1 MVDVVVH
8 EDVAGTGCGAGVAG
22 SPWKNV
28 EPPYTP
34 IGYEWRPCQR
44 STERTEEEGLRNH
57 LIGVP
62 GALVEPGPVVSGH
75 VPVAAHLVVDVITE
89 GGRSRAID
97 ASAETELGCGNEV
110 LSVAAA
116 PGYWI
121 ATTGGEGIKRGR
133 RTVHSC
139 SCTNC
144 PVNALENTRPPMGLP
159 GPIILSH
166 AHGAVSNRRLYRS
179 HQLRGDRVRHQHR
192 RQGR

>member
-89 GGRSRAID
+89 GGRSRAIN

-121 ATTGGEGIKRGR
+121 AKTGRGGGNKEGATYGPLVQLHELSCECLGEHKAANGITWANNSQPR
-133 RTVHSC
+133 
-139 SCTNC
+139 
-144 PVNALENTRPPMGLP
+144 A
-159 GPIILSH
+159 
-166 AHGAVSNRRLYRS
+166 RS
-179 HQLRGDRVRHQHR
+179 RKQ
-192 RQGR
+192 